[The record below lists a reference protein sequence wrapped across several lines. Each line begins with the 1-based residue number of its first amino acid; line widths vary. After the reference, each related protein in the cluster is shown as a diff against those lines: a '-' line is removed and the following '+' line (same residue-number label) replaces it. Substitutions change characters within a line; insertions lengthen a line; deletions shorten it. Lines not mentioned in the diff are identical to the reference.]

1 MADKTTKNNQNESN
15 NEGNVFGAD
24 YQDARQSRGETPPGD
39 SGGQSQVPD
48 NQAITGGV
56 GAGGAGGSGGQGG
69 GSQGGG
75 GQGDLNG

>member
-1 MADKTTKNNQNESN
+1 MAGKSSN
-15 NEGNVFGAD
+15 KSSNPKSEGNKFGAD
-24 YQDARQSRGETPPGD
+24 YQNARQSRGKTPPGD
-39 SGGQSQVPD
+39 EGGGSQVPD